1 MKRSHYGVGIDF
13 GTTNSVVSFYDGFL
27 KKTDPLTNK
36 ETNLPHPSVVWYRA
50 GGSVIVGQE
59 AKRNIMGFSNV
70 EGNAFVSSVK
80 RRLGKQESMDIMG
93 EKMALHEVAAEI
105 FKFLRMDAESRSSEY
120 KVNEAIVTIPI
131 YFDGRARGELRKAA
145 DRAGIF
151 IKNFVH
157 EPFAAIVGYCHRE
170 ESGLQIENM
179 EKQIIL
185 VFDWGGGTLDI
196 TLVEVLDNGLVEL
209 STGSIPDRAGDH
221 FDDKLAKFCR
231 SSLLDDL
238 GISQEGYSIPPGNM
252 GRLYAECER
261 AKISLSTKTEERV
274 EVAGICKY
282 RNQYQDMD
290 VRVSRN
296 EFNGLINNDINDAI
310 NEVLKTLENANV
322 TVREVDQV
330 LLIGGSSR
338 IPLVRQGLREMFGH
352 RIAEVKNANTIIAE
366 GAAIIDAEGLQP
378 VLARPLNVELSDETL
393 FEVFGSGFVANSNVC
408 RKKVHF
414 FCTDNRDGEAKLVLK
429 ELAGRI
435 APTRRLTKEVLSI
448 PVSSQLPQPYEHERV
463 TVEFALDDDMVL
475 HISGKGATQSKG
487 SSCQIYDLCFGLR
500 LWGEKDE
507 SKS

>member
-1 MKRSHYGVGIDF
+1 MKRNHYGIGIDF
-13 GTTNSVVSFYDGFL
+13 GTTNSVVSFYNTFL
-27 KKTDPLTNK
+27 RKSNPLTNK
-36 ETNLPHPSVVWYRA
+36 ETNLPHPSVVWYKA
-50 GGSVIVGQE
+50 DGSVIVGLE
-59 AKRNIMGFSNV
+59 AKRRIMDFSTA

-93 EKMALHEVAAEI
+93 KKLALHEVAAEI
-105 FKFLRMDAESRSSEY
+105 FKFLRMDAESRSPEY

-131 YFDGRARGELRKAA
+131 YFDGRARRELRKAA
-145 DRAGIF
+145 DIAGIF

-170 ESGLQIENM
+170 ESGLQIKNM

-196 TLVEVLDNGLVEL
+196 TLVEVLDNELVEL

-221 FDDKLAKFCR
+221 FDDILAKSCR
-231 SSLLDDL
+231 SKFLDHL
-238 GISQEGYSIPPGNM
+238 RISQEGYSIPPGDM
-252 GRLYAECER
+252 GRLYEECER
-261 AKISLSTKTEERV
+261 AKISLSSKTEERV
-274 EVAGICKY
+274 EVARICKY
-282 RNQYQDMD
+282 KNQYQDMN
-290 VRVSRN
+290 VSVTRN
-296 EFNGLINNDINDAI
+296 DFNDLINNDINDAI

-338 IPLVRQGLREMFGH
+338 IPLVRQELREMFGH
-352 RIAEVKNANTIIAE
+352 RIAEVKNVNTIIAE

-378 VLARPLNVELSDETL
+378 VLARPLNVELSDETS
-393 FEVFGSGFVANSNVC
+393 FEVFGSGFVTNSNVC
-408 RKKVHF
+408 RKKIHF

-435 APTRRLTKEVLSI
+435 AFTRRLTKEVLSI

-475 HISGKGATQSKG
+475 HVSGKGATQSKG

-500 LWGEKDE
+500 LEREKDE
-507 SKS
+507 GES